1 MGVYIGLG
9 PVGFAPRYLM
19 AYYTWMSDDDDV
31 RQYGCL
37 GATVADDVQVAAF
50 KA

>member
-9 PVGFAPRYLM
+9 PVGFAPMFMM
-19 AYYTWMSDDDDV
+19 AYYTRMSDDDDV
-31 RQYGCL
+31 VQYGCL
-37 GATVADDVQVAAF
+37 GATMSDGVQVAAF